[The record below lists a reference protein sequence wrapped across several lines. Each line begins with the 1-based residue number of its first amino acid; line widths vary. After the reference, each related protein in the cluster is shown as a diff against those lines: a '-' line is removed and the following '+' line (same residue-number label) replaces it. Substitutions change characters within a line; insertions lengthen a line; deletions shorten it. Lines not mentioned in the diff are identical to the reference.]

1 MTLKILFLGP
11 DKEPQKRLITFLF
24 NDGNSVV
31 RHEDKLD
38 YNNIVESKYD
48 YLISFGYRYIIGK
61 DVLDYFK
68 EKAVNLHIS
77 YLPWNRGSD
86 PNLWSILQNTPK
98 GVTIHQLESGIDKG
112 KILYQKEILFENND
126 TLKSSYNKLMD
137 AIVSL
142 FIANWKN
149 IKSKKVIPIEQKG
162 SGTYHKSSDKNSYLN
177 LLTNGWDTELKEI
190 EGKAINA

>member
-1 MTLKILFLGP
+1 MVNKYK
-11 DKEPQKRLITFLF
+11 DE
-24 NDGNSVV
+24 
-31 RHEDKLD
+31 LD
-38 YNNIVESKYD
+38 AERVEKYKYD
-48 YLISFGYRYIIGK
+48 FLISFGYRYIIRDK
-61 DVLDYFK
+61 ILTRFK
-68 EKAVNLHIS
+68 ENALNLHIS

-126 TLKSSYNKLMD
+126 TLKTSYNKLMD
-137 AIVSL
+137 EIVIL

>member
-1 MTLKILFLGP
+1 MS
-11 DKEPQKRLITFLF
+11 
-24 NDGNSVV
+24 DGNLVNKY
-31 RHEDKLD
+31 EDKLD
-38 YNNIVESKYD
+38 AERVEKYKYD
-48 YLISFGYRYIIGK
+48 FLISFGYRYIIK
-61 DVLDYFK
+61 DKILTHFK
-68 EKAVNLHIS
+68 ENALNLHIS

-86 PNLWSILQNTPK
+86 PNLWSILENTPK
-98 GVTIHQLESGIDKG
+98 GVTIHQLENGIDKG

-149 IKSKKVIPIEQKG
+149 IKSKKVIPIKQKG
-162 SGTYHKSSDKNSYLN
+162 PGTYHKSSDKNSYLN

>member
-1 MTLKILFLGP
+1 LNILFLGP
-11 DKEPQKRLITFLF
+11 DKQPQNSIINFLLS
-24 NDGNSVV
+24 DGNMVNKYKD
-31 RHEDKLD
+31 ELD
-38 YNNIVESKYD
+38 AERVEKYKYD
-48 YLISFGYRYIIGK
+48 FLISFGYRYIIRDK
-61 DVLDYFK
+61 ILTRFK
-68 EKAVNLHIS
+68 ENALNLHIS

-126 TLKSSYNKLMD
+126 TLKTSYNKLMD
-137 AIVSL
+137 EIVIL

-177 LLTNGWDTELKEI
+177 LLTNGWDTELKEL
-190 EGKAINA
+190 EGKAINV

>member
-1 MTLKILFLGP
+1 MFYIKHIFL
-11 DKEPQKRLITFLF
+11 T
-24 NDGNSVV
+24 
-31 RHEDKLD
+31 H
-38 YNNIVESKYD
+38 
-48 YLISFGYRYIIGK
+48 
-61 DVLDYFK
+61 FK
-68 EKAVNLHIS
+68 ENALNLHIS

-86 PNLWSILQNTPK
+86 PNLWSILENTPK